1 MKLLLKDIAA
11 IHMGYSF
18 RSRLESEKTGT
29 VAVIQMRD
37 LTDENIVNC
46 DNLAYVDM
54 DNFNE
59 NHFVRIGDLIF
70 RSRSLSSTSAIL
82 ATDPGPAILSSPLL
96 KIRITD
102 PSVMP
107 EYLNWYISQLP
118 AQIFFASHA
127 RGTTQKMINKESL
140 ETLEL
145 DVPPLEKQKAIV
157 ALAALADEE
166 QRILKQLAQKRKQYI
181 SALLI
186 REAQE
191 NK

>member
-1 MKLLLKDIAA
+1 MKLFLKDIAT

-18 RSRLESEKTGT
+18 RSRLESKKIGT
-29 VAVIQMRD
+29 VAVIQMKD
-37 LTDENIVNC
+37 LSEENIVDC

-54 DNFNE
+54 DKFNE
-59 NHFVRIGDLIF
+59 NHFVRKGDLIF
-70 RSRSLSSTSAIL
+70 RSRSLTSTSAIIV
-82 ATDPGPAILSSPLL
+82 TDPGPAILSSPLL

-102 PSVMP
+102 QSIMP

-118 AQIFFASHA
+118 AQIFLASHA
-127 RGTTQKMINKESL
+127 RGTTQKMINKEAL
-140 ETLEL
+140 EMLEI
-145 DVPPLEKQKAIV
+145 DMPALEKQKVIV

-191 NK
+191 NR

>member
-1 MKLLLKDIAA
+1 LKVFLKDIA
-11 IHMGYSF
+11 IIYMGYSF
-18 RSRLESEKTGT
+18 RARLESKDAGT
-29 VAVIQMRD
+29 VAVIQMKD
-37 LTDENIVNC
+37 LTDDNTVSC
-46 DNLAYVDM
+46 ANLAYVDM
-54 DNFNE
+54 DNFND
-59 NHFVRIGDLIF
+59 NHFVRMGDLIF

-82 ATDPGPAILSSPLL
+82 ATDPGPAVLSSPLL

-107 EYLNWYISQLP
+107 EYVNWYISQLP
-118 AQIFFASHA
+118 AQIFLASHA
-127 RGTTQKMINKESL
+127 RGTTQKMINKEAL
-140 ETLEL
+140 EMLEI

-166 QRILKQLAQKRKQYI
+166 QRILKQLAQKRKQLI

-186 REAQE
+186 RKTQE